1 MGYQQNEKNGRRN
14 VNGKGEKVKISL
26 FIFPLPIYHHWQY
39 RYKHES
45 RTHQNLYKK
54 KKRTRRVFSE
64 NVLTEKQVMT
74 EETASSIRLLC
85 IRSVFIK
92 SSWKKD
98 PMDKNLTHTR

>member
-1 MGYQQNEKNGRRN
+1 MDEGMLM
-14 VNGKGEKVKISL
+14 EKVKKSKSL
-26 FIFPLPIYHHWQY
+26 FSYFRF
-39 RYKHES
+39 RYITTGSTATNMNPGHIK
-45 RTHQNLYKK
+45 TYIKK